1 MLRGVAFVTEDA
13 AGRNAAKKACVSLGD
28 GGYETAVKTKHA
40 ALEGILQDW
49 LYLADDY
56 LTAQRLADAGAK
68 TCGFLHENNRQERFG
83 GFKYLFD
90 EIPEVDADSYNK
102 AWERLSG
109 LPWTIAK
116 TNRLLIRETTTDDL
130 DALYDIYSEP
140 SVTEFQDG
148 LLEDRDA
155 EKRYMEDYIKNI
167 YGLMGFGIWSLVRL
181 EDGILIGRAGL
192 SAAKGYDKTELGFTV
207 GVPWQRQGY
216 AFEACSQILLFAGWV
231 LGLDRVYANVRE
243 GNTASERLCEKL
255 GFVKDTEPGRD
266 GHIRYVKRL

>member
-1 MLRGVAFVTEDA
+1 MFRGVAFVTQDA
-13 AGRNAAKKACVSLGD
+13 AGRNAALKAGVSLGD
-28 GGYETAVKTKHA
+28 EGYETTVKTPGE
-40 ALEGILQDW
+40 ALGEIRRDW
-49 LYLADDY
+49 LYLADDER
-56 LTAQRLADAGAK
+56 TARKLADAGAK

-83 GFKYLFD
+83 GYKYLFD
-90 EIPEVDADSYNK
+90 EIPEVDADSYRK

-116 TNRLLIRETTTDDL
+116 TDRLMIRETTTDDL
-130 DALYDIYSEP
+130 DALYEIYSDP
-140 SVTEFQDG
+140 SVTRFQDG

-181 EDGILIGRAGL
+181 KDGILIGRAGL
-192 SAAKGYDKTELGFTV
+192 SAAKGYENTELGFTV

-243 GNTASERLCEKL
+243 GNTASVRLCEKL
-255 GFVKDTEPGRD
+255 GFHPDHEPGRE
-266 GHIRYVKRL
+266 GYIRFVKRL

>member
-1 MLRGVAFVTEDA
+1 MFRGVTFVTGDA
-13 AGRNAAKKACVSLGD
+13 AGRNAANKACVSLGD
-28 GGYETAVKTKHA
+28 DGYETTVKTPGKA
-40 ALEGILQDW
+40 FEGIRPDW
-49 LYLADDY
+49 LYLADDER
-56 LTAQRLADAGAK
+56 TARGLADAGAR
-68 TCGFLHENNRQERFG
+68 TCGFLHENNRQEHFT

-90 EIPEVDADSYNK
+90 EIPEVDADSYRK

-116 TNRLLIRETTTDDL
+116 TQRLLIRETTIADL
-130 DALYDIYSEP
+130 DALYEIYSEP

-192 SAAKGYDKTELGFTV
+192 SAAKGYDNTELGFTV

-231 LGLDRVYANVRE
+231 LGLTRVYANVKE
-243 GNTASERLCEKL
+243 GNTASVRLCEKL
-255 GFVKDTEPGRD
+255 GFERDPGPGRE
-266 GHIRYVKRL
+266 GHIRFVKRL